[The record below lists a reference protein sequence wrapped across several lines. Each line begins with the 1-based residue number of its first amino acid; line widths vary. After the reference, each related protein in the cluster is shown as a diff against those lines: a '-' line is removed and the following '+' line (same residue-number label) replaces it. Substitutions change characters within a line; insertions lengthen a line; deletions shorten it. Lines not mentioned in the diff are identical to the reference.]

1 MTKKE
6 LSNKSEKFWN
16 AAPQQ
21 KPKKVIMMLVDALRE
36 DFVQFEKDGDD
47 TVQRNPHHFLN
58 VADSVYK
65 GKKIELFQ
73 KLIKNEPEN
82 SILLPMEAEMPTVTT
97 VRIKAIMTGAL
108 SSFFETK
115 EDFAHDEV
123 PEDSVLYQVKN
134 HMKNSTERKIIFSG
148 DHIWIDMFGN
158 LFDKETHYPSFNV
171 RDLDTNDLNVHN
183 DVLNVLNEKE
193 DFNLLVCH
201 LIGIDH
207 AGHTFFANH
216 TEIQRKIIESEVIIE
231 QIV

>member
-1 MTKKE
+1 M
-6 LSNKSEKFWN
+6 
-16 AAPQQ
+16 
-21 KPKKVIMMLVDALRE
+21 
-36 DFVQFEKDGDD
+36 
-47 TVQRNPHHFLN
+47 N
-58 VADSVYK
+58 VEDSVYK

-73 KLIKNEPEN
+73 KMIENEPEN
-82 SILLPMEAEMPTVTT
+82 AILLPMEAEMPTVTT

-123 PEDSVLYQVKN
+123 PEDSILWQVKN
-134 HMKNSTERKIIFSG
+134 HMKNTTERRIIFSG

-183 DVLNVLNEKE
+183 DVLNILNEKE

-231 QIV
+231 QIIAAMDEDTVLLLYGDHGMTNDGNHGGGTQNELKTVLFAYTK

>member
-1 MTKKE
+1 ME
-6 LSNKSEKFWN
+6 
-16 AAPQQ
+16 
-21 KPKKVIMMLVDALRE
+21 
-36 DFVQFEKDGDD
+36 
-47 TVQRNPHHFLN
+47 
-58 VADSVYK
+58 DSVYK
-65 GKKIELFQ
+65 GKKIEIFQ
-73 KLIKNEPEN
+73 KLMQNEPEN
-82 SILLPMEAEMPTVTT
+82 AILLPMEAEMPTVTT

-134 HMKNSTERKIIFSG
+134 HMKNTTERKIIFSG

-183 DVLNVLNEKE
+183 DVLNILNEKE
-193 DFNLLVCH
+193 NFNLLVCH

-231 QIV
+231 QVM